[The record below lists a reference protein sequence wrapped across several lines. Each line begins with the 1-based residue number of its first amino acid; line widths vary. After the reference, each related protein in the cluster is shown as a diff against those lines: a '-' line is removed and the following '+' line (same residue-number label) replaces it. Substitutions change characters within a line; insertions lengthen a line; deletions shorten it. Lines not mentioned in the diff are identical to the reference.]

1 MDNKCIEDMY
11 SNLMSKIPLFYLYHP
26 LNSVE
31 HIRETKLSILA
42 KLFCLL
48 RHFLNRLLMTRISK

>member
-1 MDNKCIEDMY
+1 MYTVGGKNKQKNKKRICKTMDKCIEHMY

-31 HIRETKLSILA
+31 HI
-42 KLFCLL
+42 
-48 RHFLNRLLMTRISK
+48 